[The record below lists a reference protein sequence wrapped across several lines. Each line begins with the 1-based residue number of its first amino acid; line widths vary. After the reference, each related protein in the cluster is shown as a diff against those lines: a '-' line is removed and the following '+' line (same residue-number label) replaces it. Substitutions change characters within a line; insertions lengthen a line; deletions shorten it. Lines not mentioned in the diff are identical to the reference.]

1 MVYMYVPWSNQTV
14 GKDHFNS
21 GNSTPHFMHVQIR
34 YKIENFQSVTRNC
47 PRVDRENNKNA

>member
-1 MVYMYVPWSNQTV
+1 MYVPWSNQTV

-21 GNSTPHFMHVQIR
+21 SNSTPHFMHVQIR
-34 YKIENFQSVTRNC
+34 YKIEIFQSVTRNC